1 MFFIDWFSGLPPELA
16 TLVIAAMPI
25 GELRAALPIG
35 LTVYHLDFWSVFILS
50 VFGTLTAA
58 IVVMAVHD
66 PLARFARKYSQPIN
80 RALEWLF
87 ERTRKKHQYKFEKY
101 QDLTLILFVAVPLP
115 FTGASTGALAA
126 YVFGIPFRR
135 AFPLIAIGVII
146 AAVIVTAVTLGLK
159 SAVYVIFC

>member
-1 MFFIDWFSGLPPELA
+1 MFFIDWFSGWSKELA

-35 LTVYHLDFWSVFILS
+35 LTVYHLDFWPVFILS

-58 IVVMAVHD
+58 IVVMAVLD
-66 PLARFARKYSQPIN
+66 PITRFARKYSQPIN

-87 ERTRKKHQYKFEKY
+87 ERTRKRHQSKFDKY
-101 QDLTLILFVAVPLP
+101 RDLALIIFVAIPLP
-115 FTGASTGALAA
+115 FTGAYTGALAA

-146 AAVIVTAVTLGLK
+146 AAAIVTAVTLGFK
-159 SAVYVIFC
+159 SAVYVIF

>member
-1 MFFIDWFSGLPPELA
+1 MFFIDWFSGLSPELA

-35 LTVYHLDFWSVFILS
+35 LTVYHLNFWPVFILS
-50 VFGTLTAA
+50 VFGTLTAT
-58 IVVMAVHD
+58 IVVMAILD
-66 PLARFARKYSQPIN
+66 PLTRFGRKYSQPIN

-87 ERTRKKHQYKFEKY
+87 ERTRKRHQGKFDKY
-101 QDLTLILFVAVPLP
+101 RDLALVIFVAIPLP
-115 FTGASTGALAA
+115 FTGAYSGVLAA

-146 AAVIVTAVTLGLK
+146 AAAIVTAVTLGFK
-159 SAVYVIFC
+159 SAVYVIF